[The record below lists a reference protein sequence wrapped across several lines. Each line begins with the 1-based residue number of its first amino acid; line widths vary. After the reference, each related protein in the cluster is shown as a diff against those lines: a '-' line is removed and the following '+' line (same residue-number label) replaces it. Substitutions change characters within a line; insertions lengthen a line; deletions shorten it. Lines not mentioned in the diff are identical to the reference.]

1 MIFIA
6 ARLGQVIQIIIQVCF
21 TQDIYI
27 YQKFGGRRGGVGRT
41 EKDMPAISP
50 ISNFELTENVTK
62 CFRTYLYYTCSTY
75 NTVHARQIFSLQIPP
90 GI

>member
-27 YQKFGGRRGGVGRT
+27 YQKFGGRRGGGVGRT

-50 ISNFELTENVTK
+50 I
-62 CFRTYLYYTCSTY
+62 
-75 NTVHARQIFSLQIPP
+75 
-90 GI
+90 